1 MLQDPILVGLENDH
15 HFLACVLRAAEGDCE
30 LEVESAEATPCCA
43 AGDNYMSSMTRVK
56 VSGHNRAGRSFKR
69 SVLMKRQPANVVIRQ
84 AFRCDPAF
92 RNETHSYEKIVPIM
106 TEFAG
111 CAMPFPDCHHA
122 SSQLIVLQ
130 DLQPLGY
137 KMADRQKGLDM
148 EHSELAMKA
157 LARFHGTSLAMKHA
171 DRAKFEGIRNLT
183 TELAFSADSEPVFGA
198 SVENALR
205 MALSALEDETKAE
218 ESWSTSWELGEAL
231 HNLRTLKGSVFKRL
245 QALTRPS
252 EPLSVLCHGDLWL
265 NNMMFRY
272 NGDTVE
278 EVKFVDLQVMRY
290 ASLAT
295 DLLYFLST
303 SIEPSVLRFHHDDLV
318 SIYHEAL
325 VETVSQLAPD
335 APKIT
340 IEQIN
345 DQIEELALFGL
356 LMGFLLLPAI
366 TVEGS
371 AIAASLDS
379 IEEHSDVTDN
389 LGRHDKDFLTN
400 TRYQDRV
407 RELVLHFVNLGYI

>member
-1 MLQDPILVGLENDH
+1 MDDEIPLCDTNIQCGGNVIP
-15 HFLACVLRAAEGDCE
+15 
-30 LEVESAEATPCCA
+30 
-43 AGDNYMSSMTRVK
+43 
-56 VSGHNRAGRSFKR
+56 GRSFER
-69 SVLMKRQPANVVIRQ
+69 SVLMKRQPANVIRRQ

-92 RNETHSYEKIVPIM
+92 RNETHSYETIVPIM
-106 TEFAG
+106 SEFAG
-111 CAMPFPDCHHA
+111 WAMPFPDCHHA

-130 DLQPLGY
+130 DLQPLGF
-137 KMADRQKGLDM
+137 KMADRKKGLDM

-157 LARFHGTSLAMKHA
+157 LARFHGTSLAMKHV
-171 DRAKFEGIRNLT
+171 DRVKFEGIRSLT
-183 TELAFSADSEPVFGA
+183 TELAFAPDSEPVFGA

-205 MALSALEDETKAE
+205 MALTALEDESSAG

-231 HNLRTLKGSVFKRL
+231 HNLRTLKGSVFRRL
-245 QALTRPS
+245 QALTRPT

-265 NNMMFRY
+265 NNMLFRY
-272 NGDTVE
+272 NGDAVE

-290 ASLAT
+290 SSLAT

-303 SIEPSVLRFHHDDLV
+303 SVEPSVLRFHQEDLV

-325 VETVSQLAPD
+325 VETVSKLAPD

-371 AIAASLDS
+371 AIAASLENIQED
-379 IEEHSDVTDN
+379 SDVTSK
-389 LGRHDKDFLTN
+389 LEQHDKNFLTD
-400 TRYQDRV
+400 RYQERV
-407 RELVLHFVNLGYI
+407 RGLVLHFVNMGYI